1 MNVRSTV
8 ALLTHRGTAYVQALL
23 SFLFIGAYFV
33 ILLRFMAGGVHVPT
47 EFKDAF
53 MTLLGVLTATV
64 VQIIGFWFARQ
75 RASIDSQNGATQ

>member
-1 MNVRSTV
+1 VNAIVRLSHV
-8 ALLTHRGTAYVQALL
+8 GTAYVQASL

-33 ILLRFMAGGVHVPT
+33 ILLEFMKGDVRVPP

-53 MTLLGVLTATV
+53 TALLGVLTATV

-75 RASIDSQNGATQ
+75 RVSDPSRKRVRK